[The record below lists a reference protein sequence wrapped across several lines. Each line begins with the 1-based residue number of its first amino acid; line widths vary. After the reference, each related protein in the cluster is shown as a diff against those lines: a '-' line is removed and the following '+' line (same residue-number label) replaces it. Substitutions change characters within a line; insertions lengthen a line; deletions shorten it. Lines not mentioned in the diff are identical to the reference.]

1 MSNRYGVLL
10 VVFLGVSWGCSSGGN
25 TMLTL
30 DGTSDTGAMD
40 DAGDGVPTDACVPL
54 CQGKSCGPDGCGG
67 ECGACGL
74 NEECSADGTCACPN
88 AVCNGICC
96 GAGAACSFDLCCM
109 PECEGLECG
118 PDGCGGSCGECAQ
131 GEPCGKDGQCGC
143 EFITCGPG
151 CCSDGEVCVGDS
163 KCCLPDC
170 DGKVCGDDGCG
181 GSCGTCGDAELC
193 SAEGQCE
200 CEFVKCDDSCCAEGL
215 VCVGEEVCCAPD
227 CTGKVCGD
235 DGCGGS
241 CGECP
246 KNHVCGEDFQCKCA
260 SDACGEA
267 CCGDEEVCTPVGCCV
282 PQCEGKVC
290 GDDACGQTCGECGL
304 NETCGDDF
312 SCHCEF
318 LECGPACCGA
328 DEICLM
334 GGGCCKPDCAG
345 KECGSDGCGGSCG
358 TCAALEQCDAQGAC
372 KCQFKECGGSC
383 CKTGE
388 VCAADK
394 CCMPSCAGKECGD
407 DGCGGSCGV
416 CEAGCACG
424 DGLCIGSCGPC
435 VPSCTGKQCGY
446 DGCGGTC
453 GECVAGK
460 SCDTKTWQCV
470 SGACKLPTSFP
481 GEGFKIVMMKMG
493 KDGNAGEALDI
504 DDNAATCSPAG
515 MCSGGRDNQFGALM
529 KSLAP
534 ALGGSEPIQAAV
546 ESGDIM
552 FLLELVNP
560 KTDGTPFLG
569 NMYRGAPVKPK
580 DQCDFQTQVC
590 DYMVSPESFV
600 PETCLPLT
608 AFDNVQMSGNV
619 ITAGGPEYKFSFPMI
634 LAMTGNQEFTIPATH
649 AKLMAELTFDA
660 NGKIIEINGVIG
672 CAVPKAEIK
681 KIIEDTPAG
690 SLPLDKN
697 LILQLIDL
705 VVKSDIDANGDGI
718 KESVSAGMKF
728 KAIRGN
734 IKGLAN

>member
-1 MSNRYGVLL
+1 
-10 VVFLGVSWGCSSGGN
+10 
-25 TMLTL
+25 
-30 DGTSDTGAMD
+30 
-40 DAGDGVPTDACVPL
+40 
-54 CQGKSCGPDGCGG
+54 
-67 ECGACGL
+67 
-74 NEECSADGTCACPN
+74 
-88 AVCNGICC
+88 
-96 GAGAACSFDLCCM
+96 
-109 PECEGLECG
+109 
-118 PDGCGGSCGECAQ
+118 
-131 GEPCGKDGQCGC
+131 
-143 EFITCGPG
+143 
-151 CCSDGEVCVGDS
+151 
-163 KCCLPDC
+163 
-170 DGKVCGDDGCG
+170 
-181 GSCGTCGDAELC
+181 
-193 SAEGQCE
+193 
-200 CEFVKCDDSCCAEGL
+200 
-215 VCVGEEVCCAPD
+215 
-227 CTGKVCGD
+227 
-235 DGCGGS
+235 
-241 CGECP
+241 
-246 KNHVCGEDFQCKCA
+246 
-260 SDACGEA
+260 
-267 CCGDEEVCTPVGCCV
+267 
-282 PQCEGKVC
+282 
-290 GDDACGQTCGECGL
+290 
-304 NETCGDDF
+304 
-312 SCHCEF
+312 
-318 LECGPACCGA
+318 
-328 DEICLM
+328 
-334 GGGCCKPDCAG
+334 
-345 KECGSDGCGGSCG
+345 
-358 TCAALEQCDAQGAC
+358 
-372 KCQFKECGGSC
+372 
-383 CKTGE
+383 
-388 VCAADK
+388 
-394 CCMPSCAGKECGD
+394 
-407 DGCGGSCGV
+407 
-416 CEAGCACG
+416 
-424 DGLCIGSCGPC
+424 
-435 VPSCTGKQCGY
+435 
-446 DGCGGTC
+446 
-453 GECVAGK
+453 VAGK